1 MNLINICSTFTF
13 DTVKLNVAGILL
25 ILIGTYFLYKFSP
38 KNTHKIDGGNASTNF
53 ADLEKKAKKN
63 NNFMTSGFVLILIG
77 TLIQVII
84 LFC

>member
-1 MNLINICSTFTF
+1 MNLINICSSFML
-13 DTVKLNVAGILL
+13 DTVKLNIVGILL

-38 KNTHKIDGGNASTNF
+38 KNTHKINGGNASTNF
-53 ADLEKKAKKN
+53 TDLEKNAKKN
-63 NNFMTSGFVLILIG
+63 NNLMTLGFVLILIG